1 MISPKLQVQLS
12 DELHGTP
19 RELLPEQFESIF
31 EYVKSNEVLAAILW
45 QDAAQLEKQTRQIM
59 YARHI
64 MPPDIFLEIWDEWI
78 MSPAMTLDKICT
90 IAIGDPESDN
100 LRDGGLTV
108 EQVQAITGEY
118 LAHPEMTVDKITLL
132 WFWATPEDI
141 QRIGAKNIPTMS
153 VADLSQELF

>member
-1 MISPKLQVQLS
+1 
-12 DELHGTP
+12 
-19 RELLPEQFESIF
+19 
-31 EYVKSNEVLAAILW
+31 
-45 QDAAQLEKQTRQIM
+45 
-59 YARHI
+59 
-64 MPPDIFLEIWDEWI
+64 

-132 WFWATPEDI
+132 
-141 QRIGAKNIPTMS
+141 
-153 VADLSQELF
+153 